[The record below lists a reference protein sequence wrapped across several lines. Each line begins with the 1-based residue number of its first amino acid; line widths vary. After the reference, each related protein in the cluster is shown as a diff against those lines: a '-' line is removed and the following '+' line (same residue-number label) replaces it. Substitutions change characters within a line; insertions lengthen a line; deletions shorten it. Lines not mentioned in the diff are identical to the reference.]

1 MKRKWWLWVL
11 IGVGIIYVIANFAIT
26 GLEQSI
32 AVVRISGTISSSR
45 EVVREIEGYSKNPNV
60 KGLLLIINSPGG
72 GIVPSD
78 EIYRSIL
85 RFKESRKPVVA
96 YLATVAA
103 SGGYYIACASD
114 YIVSHPLSLTGSIG
128 TIIEYPV
135 IKGLLDKVGI
145 DFVVIKSG
153 KVKDIASPFKEISDE
168 ERKILQNI
176 IEQGYNNFVDVVA
189 RGRKLERNKVL
200 EIADGR
206 VLTGNDAFK
215 LGLVDTVGDEFFAR
229 KKLKEIA
236 KIRGP
241 VRWIERKKLPFF
253 MRYVNPDEVFQ
264 KTLEIKF
271 DYRMVFQ

>member
-1 MKRKWWLWVL
+1 MWLL
-11 IGVGIIYVIANFAIT
+11 IGIGIVYVIASFAIT
-26 GLEQSI
+26 GLEQGL
-32 AVVRISGTISSSR
+32 AVVRISGTISSSK
-45 EVVREIEGYSKNPNV
+45 EVVREIDGYSKNPSV
-60 KGLLLIINSPGG
+60 KGLLVIINSPGG

-85 RFKESRKPVVA
+85 RFKESRRPVVA
-96 YLATVAA
+96 YLGSVAA

-135 IKGLLDKVGI
+135 VKGLLDKIGVE
-145 DFVVIKSG
+145 FVVIKSG
-153 KVKDIASPFKEISDE
+153 KAKDIASPFKEISDE
-168 ERKILQNI
+168 ERRILQNI

-189 RGRKLERNKVL
+189 RSRNIERDEVL

-215 LGLVDTVGDEFFAR
+215 AGLVDTVGDEFFAR
-229 KKLKEIA
+229 EKLKEMA
-236 KIRGP
+236 KIRGS
-241 VRWIERKKLPFF
+241 VRWIERKKLPLFF
-253 MRYVNPDEVFQ
+253 RYMNPDGVFHNP
-264 KTLEIKF
+264 LEIKF